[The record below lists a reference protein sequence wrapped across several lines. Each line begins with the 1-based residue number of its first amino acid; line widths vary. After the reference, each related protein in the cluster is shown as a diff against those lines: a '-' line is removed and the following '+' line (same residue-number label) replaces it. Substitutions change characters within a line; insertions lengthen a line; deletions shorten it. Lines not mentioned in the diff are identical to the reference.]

1 MAEGTSTPRTF
12 LIADVRGFT
21 SFTSEHGDEAAAA
34 LAEAFA
40 RITEPTVVA
49 GGGSVIQYRGDE
61 ALVVF
66 DSTRAAIVTARALQ
80 DAYVAGDGDAAIPVG
95 IGIDVGEAVMVDD
108 GYRGAAL
115 NVAARLCGVAAAGEI
130 LVTREVVHL
139 AGPIDGVSF
148 EDRGPSH
155 FKNVPDTVSV
165 LRVVPDVDD
174 PADRFRTHSGAGKAM
189 TRVLLADDSVL
200 FREGVARVLSDHG
213 FEVVGQAGDADELLA
228 LVDATRPQV
237 VVTDIRMPPTH
248 SSEGLVAAQ
257 KIRSE
262 HPSVGVLV
270 LSQYVETVPAV
281 RLLQAS
287 PERVGYLLKDRVSD
301 IADFVDAV
309 GRIARGGS
317 AIDPEVVAQLL
328 SRAEGRE
335 ALASLTD
342 REREILELMAEG
354 RSNQGIGERLYL
366 SPKTVETHVGSIF
379 SKLELLQTPD
389 DHRRVRAVVMY
400 LRGT

>member
-1 MAEGTSTPRTF
+1 MAEVASTPKTF

-21 SFTSEHGDEAAAA
+21 SFTSERGDEAAAA

-49 GGGSVIQYRGDE
+49 GGGSVLQYRGDE
-61 ALVVF
+61 ALAVF

-80 DAYVAGDGDAAIPVG
+80 EAYVVGDGDAAIPVG
-95 IGIDVGEAVMVDD
+95 IGIDVGEAVMVND

-115 NVAARLCGVAAAGEI
+115 NLAARLCGVAAAGEI

-139 AGPIDGVSF
+139 AGPIDGISF
-148 EDRGPSH
+148 EDRGPSR
-155 FKNVPDTVSV
+155 FKNVPGPVSV
-165 LRVVPDVDD
+165 LRVVPHADD
-174 PADRFRTHSGAGKAM
+174 PADRFRTPAGATKAM

-200 FREGVARVLSDHG
+200 FREGVARLLSDHG

-228 LVDATRPQV
+228 LVDAAQPQV

-248 SSEGLVAAQ
+248 SSEGLLAAQ
-257 KIRSE
+257 RIRSE
-262 HPSVGVLV
+262 HPHIGVLV
-270 LSQYVETVPAV
+270 LSQYVETTPAV

-287 PERVGYLLKDRVSD
+287 PGRVGYLLKDRVSD

-328 SRAEGRE
+328 GRAVERE

-354 RSNQGIGERLYL
+354 RSNQAIGDRLFL

-379 SKLELLQTPD
+379 SKLGLLQTPD

-400 LRGT
+400 LRGA